1 MKRIYYIFF
10 LAMILSC
17 NSNNETIS
25 ENKIIINSLQ
35 SELNS
40 KDKELNSLE
49 FDKLNNDSIV
59 NQYALYI
66 QRIKNNINE
75 INNQESIINNAK
87 SKEEFYK
94 ADTTNIINAIKIMS
108 EKLIENESMIS
119 ELNNAVKLEKNK
131 NSQFATRVTEL
142 STEVAKSNREIYF
155 LREELNSL
163 NSSFEAIFN
172 KYNEQNKKI
181 SFLNNKLNEIAYVI
195 GTKSELLDNGV
206 LTKSGGLIGLGKSR
220 KLNSD
225 FNTNYFT
232 FSTKQDLKSIVLG
245 YKSVKL
251 MTPHP
256 SESYKISKN
265 TNELI
270 DSLLIFNVENF
281 WKNSKFLVLEVK

>member
-1 MKRIYYIFF
+1 
-10 LAMILSC
+10 MILSC

-25 ENKIIINSLQ
+25 ENKIIIDSLQ

-155 LREELNSL
+155 LREELYSL

-206 LTKSGGLIGLGKSR
+206 LTKSGGLIGLGNSR

-270 DSLLIFNVENF
+270 DSLLIFDVENF

>member
-10 LAMILSC
+10 LAMIFSC

-25 ENKIIINSLQ
+25 ENKIIIDSLQ

-87 SKEEFYK
+87 SKQEFYES
-94 ADTTNIINAIKIMS
+94 DTTNIINAIKIMS

-155 LREELNSL
+155 LREELYSL

-251 MTPHP
+251 MTSHP
-256 SESYKISKN
+256 SDSYKISKN

>member
-1 MKRIYYIFF
+1 
-10 LAMILSC
+10 MILSC

-25 ENKIIINSLQ
+25 ENKIIIDSLQ

-49 FDKLNNDSIV
+49 FDKLNDDSIV

-131 NSQFATRVTEL
+131 NSQFAKRVTEL

>member
-1 MKRIYYIFF
+1 MIF
-10 LAMILSC
+10 SC

-25 ENKIIINSLQ
+25 ENKIIIDSLQ

-108 EKLIENESMIS
+108 EKLLENESMIS

-155 LREELNSL
+155 LREELYSL

-281 WKNSKFLVLEVK
+281 WKNSKFLVIEVK

>member
-1 MKRIYYIFF
+1 MIF
-10 LAMILSC
+10 SC

-25 ENKIIINSLQ
+25 ENKIIIDSLQ

-40 KDKELNSLE
+40 KDKELNFLE

-87 SKEEFYK
+87 SKKEFYK

-155 LREELNSL
+155 LREELYSL

-225 FNTNYFT
+225 FKTNYFT

-245 YKSVKL
+245 FKSVKL

-256 SESYKISKN
+256 SESFKITKN

-270 DSLLIFNVENF
+270 DSLLIFDVENF

>member
-1 MKRIYYIFF
+1 MIF
-10 LAMILSC
+10 SC

-25 ENKIIINSLQ
+25 ENKIIIDSLQ

-155 LREELNSL
+155 LREELYSL

-251 MTPHP
+251 ITPHP

>member
-1 MKRIYYIFF
+1 
-10 LAMILSC
+10 MILSC

-25 ENKIIINSLQ
+25 ENKIIIDSLQ
-35 SELNS
+35 SQLNS

>member
-1 MKRIYYIFF
+1 
-10 LAMILSC
+10 
-17 NSNNETIS
+17 
-25 ENKIIINSLQ
+25 
-35 SELNS
+35 
-40 KDKELNSLE
+40 
-49 FDKLNNDSIV
+49 
-59 NQYALYI
+59 
-66 QRIKNNINE
+66 
-75 INNQESIINNAK
+75 
-87 SKEEFYK
+87 
-94 ADTTNIINAIKIMS
+94 MS

-155 LREELNSL
+155 LKEELYSL

-181 SFLNNKLNEIAYVI
+181 SFLNNKINEIAYVI
-195 GTKSELLDNGV
+195 GTKSELLNNGV
-206 LTKSGGLIGLGKSR
+206 LSKSGGLIGLGKSR

-256 SESYKISKN
+256 SDSYKISKN

-281 WKNSKFLVLEVK
+281 GKTVSF